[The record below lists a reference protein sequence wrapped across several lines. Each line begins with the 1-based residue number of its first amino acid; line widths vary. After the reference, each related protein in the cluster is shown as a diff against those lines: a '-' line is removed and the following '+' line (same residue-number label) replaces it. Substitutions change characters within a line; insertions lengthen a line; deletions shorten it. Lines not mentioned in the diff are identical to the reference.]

1 MEKKQPNNVFEKL
14 DIQYDKLEDLSSK
27 LEGISKNDLYALAKR
42 IWDCEDFVVAQ
53 KYFNHISLLY
63 PLEWEAPFYAS
74 LCNFKG
80 YHNMYFWI
88 NAPKQEEKIY
98 ISTIKYILNLD
109 LDSKEEEL
117 SKCLQIIKSTM
128 LATKNNYDKNKKM
141 YDAADSSYIF
151 VLENLFIH
159 MFVETKD
166 LNFSC
171 VKKFITFISDTC
183 LEIINFT
190 NKISLECTE
199 QIYEEFIKHSSNP
212 IGHNYKEIAE
222 KATGSKELTQ
232 EEIIKIKMNGIVYF
246 EDNDKTITKRRFIKS
261 FLLGTGVF
269 IISIIGMI
277 FSILTNVFYL
287 FAFFVSLLFGI
298 LLIIKAFTQ
307 KNRIKMSSMLCSNR
321 KAYRLTSNNQPVLE
335 NKFSLIKLMIYFNL
349 VVASCC
355 VIFGLIQIFSSDNS
369 FYVCRSISIICNYIF
384 ALLSLMVVNDHISDG
399 KLTHIY
405 NERYYTL

>member
-1 MEKKQPNNVFEKL
+1 MEKKQSNNVFEKL

-27 LEGISKNDLYALAKR
+27 LKGISKNDLYALAKR
-42 IWDCEDFVVAQ
+42 TWDCEDFVVAQ

-80 YHNMYFWI
+80 YHDIYFWI

-117 SKCLQIIKSTM
+117 SKCLQIIESTM
-128 LATKNNYDKNKKM
+128 LATKNHYDKNKKM
-141 YDAADSSYIF
+141 YDDADGSYIF
-151 VLENLFIH
+151 ALENLFIH
-159 MFVETKD
+159 MFIETKD

-171 VKKFITFISDTC
+171 AKKFITFISDTC
-183 LEIINFT
+183 LEIINLT

-199 QIYEEFIKHSSNP
+199 QIYEEFIKYSSNP
-212 IGHNYKEIAE
+212 INHDYKEITE
-222 KATGSKELTQ
+222 KTTSSKELTR
-232 EEIIKIKMNGIVYF
+232 EEIIEIKMNGIIYY

-261 FLLGTGVF
+261 FLFGTGIF
-269 IISIIGMI
+269 AISIIGII

-307 KNRIKMSSMLCSNR
+307 KNRIKMSSILCSSR
-321 KAYRLTSNNQPVLE
+321 KTYRLTSNNQPVLE
-335 NKFSLIKLMIYFNL
+335 NKFSLIRLMIYLNL
-349 VVASCC
+349 VVASGC
-355 VIFGLIQIFSSDNS
+355 VIFGLIQIFSPGNS
-369 FYVCRSISIICNYIF
+369 FYTCRSISIICNYIL
-384 ALLSLMVVNDHISDG
+384 ALLSLMMVNDRIHDG
-399 KLTHIY
+399 KFTYFY